1 MKKALLAF
9 MREKAYKPMTAE
21 ELVEVFDIKEAA
33 LTKFWDLI
41 YQLED
46 NGEIVRTRS
55 GRYGVPARM
64 DLVVGRLQGHN
75 KGFGF
80 IIPEDPD
87 LADVFIPANAVNG
100 AMHHDRVIARLHR
113 AAVQGARQEGEIIR
127 ILERANRNV
136 VGCLECSR
144 HFGFVTPDDPRL
156 GQDIFIPREE
166 FNGAQT
172 GMKVVV
178 ELTRWPEK
186 RRNPEGKIIEV
197 LGFKDTPGVDILS
210 IIKQH
215 ALPLEFPAEV
225 LAEAE
230 AVLDEVLPEEA
241 AGRLDLRTLRMVT
254 IDGEDAKDLDDA
266 VSVEKLTNGN
276 YKLGVHIADV
286 THYVREGSALDKEAQ
301 QRGTSVYLVDRVI
314 PMLPR
319 RLSNGIC
326 SLNAGVDRLA
336 MTVFMEINQM
346 GDILSYSIHESVIHV
361 AARMTYK
368 KVTEILNDPH
378 TPLRREY
385 ALFITDFQMMDELR
399 RILRQRRMRRGAIDF
414 DFPELKV
421 KMDEQGKPLAIL
433 KRERTLADSLV
444 EEFMLAANET
454 IAEHAAKQTLP
465 FVYRVHEDPDEEK
478 MVELNELL
486 HTFGYHL
493 KTTKEVRPAH
503 LQVILDKISGRPE
516 ERIISTVMLR
526 SMKQARY
533 EPDNLGHFGLA
544 AEYYTHFTSPI
555 RRYPDLMIH
564 RILRESLRGGIGAK
578 RRTKLDKML
587 PDITFH
593 ASERER
599 AAADAERDTV
609 KLKIAEYMA
618 DKIDEVYAGI
628 ISGVTSFGLFVE
640 LENGVE
646 GMVHVSNMA
655 DDYYHFQEKQYTLL
669 GERTKKA
676 YRIGTPVEV
685 RVIKVNKEEQNIDL
699 ILTDME
705 EFSQTSRQRN
715 GTPGGKSRKT
725 KKSDTGPVKSSTK
738 AKRANKK
745 ESFSPSGGQVIK
757 KESLP
762 PSGGQVKKKAER
774 QRRRRKP
781 GGRKAT

>member
-266 VSVEKLTNGN
+266 VSVEKLANGN

-336 MTVFMEINQM
+336 MTVFMEINHT

-385 ALFITDFQMMDELR
+385 APFIADFQMMDELR
-399 RILRQRRMRRGAIDF
+399 RILRQRRMHRGAIDF

-421 KMDEQGKPLAIL
+421 KLDEQGKSLEIL
-433 KRERTLADSLV
+433 KRERTLADSLI

-705 EFSQTSRQRN
+705 EFSQTGRQRN
-715 GTPGGKSRKT
+715 GTSGGKNRKT
-725 KKSDTGPVKSSTK
+725 KKSGTGPAKSSTK
-738 AKRANKK
+738 AKRTN
-745 ESFSPSGGQVIK
+745 K

-762 PSGGQVKKKAER
+762 ASGGQAKKKENLPASGGQVKKKVER